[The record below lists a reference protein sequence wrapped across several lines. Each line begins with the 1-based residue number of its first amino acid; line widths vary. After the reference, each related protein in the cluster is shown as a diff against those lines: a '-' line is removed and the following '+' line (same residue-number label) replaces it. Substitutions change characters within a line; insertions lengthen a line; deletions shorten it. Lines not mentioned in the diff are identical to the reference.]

1 MKTTITIQ
9 SPSPHLWGHGF
20 HVVNF
25 WIGRCISLAG
35 TQVTTT
41 VHLRSTACEV
51 DLLQQFSTVETEYRK
66 QLVLIFFVDGV
77 NQRCFENRLGF
88 FGYRDS
94 AGAHTYAAQYS
105 VDAIDTFNIG
115 TAIAELK
122 FYEVHLC
129 FSYRESESCGCVAG
143 LHKTGK
149 AGYLLIWVALFSTS
163 GVPMP

>member
-1 MKTTITIQ
+1 MGISNNYALVRIHVAGVHAEAWIAEAHCRPFRIDLMNGQARNDAIWQHKHPGESTTGYHRHHFINARAIFRSVYMKTTITIQ

-66 QLVLIFFVDGV
+66 QLVLIFFTDGV
-77 NQRCFENRLGF
+77 N
-88 FGYRDS
+88 
-94 AGAHTYAAQYS
+94 
-105 VDAIDTFNIG
+105 
-115 TAIAELK
+115 
-122 FYEVHLC
+122 
-129 FSYRESESCGCVAG
+129 
-143 LHKTGK
+143 
-149 AGYLLIWVALFSTS
+149 
-163 GVPMP
+163 